1 MRPVHLSDLHMAA
14 LILRNHPQ
22 DQRVALITQVLEA
35 ADTADRYRKK
45 LRRGHPDFGT
55 GTLSSAIRGFQ
66 VDRAQAPC
74 ETAYLEAL
82 QVVVAALL
90 AKRQN
95 YPKTA

>member
-1 MRPVHLSDLHMAA
+1 MRPVHLSDLHTAA
-14 LILRNHPQ
+14 LILRDHPP
-22 DQRVALITQVLEA
+22 DRRAALMTQALEA

-55 GTLSSAIRGFQ
+55 GTLSSAMRGFQ
-66 VDRAQAPC
+66 MESTQAPC

-95 YPKTA
+95 HAQTA